1 MGGTCF
7 DCFTDLCKR
16 PPLTRASAVGGND
29 LDEAN
34 GRLDRVLS
42 KHAVKEQVGRL
53 LIGFVRRRLISRDRN
68 CKASAVT
75 IRFRKEL
82 NGSGIELQPT
92 Y

>member
-1 MGGTCF
+1 MTVQ
-7 DCFTDLCKR
+7 R

-42 KHAVKEQVGRL
+42 KHAVKQQVGGL

-68 CKASAVT
+68 GKPSAVT